1 MPTRGFPGRVK
12 LVAAAGALLLGL
24 ILSSSVAV
32 AAPILGQQ
40 IYYEGGD
47 VQVTVLP
54 YSASYT
60 SQLILFS
67 TPSPLV
73 IAISSQVGQ
82 TFNLGNLAPLYGI
95 APGSELIFGILVLN
109 TGNTFKMGPGGRN
122 PDGVEHVLVDYAEGA
137 GGDIALLG
145 FEDLFGGGD
154 HDYNDAN
161 FQILGGIGKAG
172 VRAFVADPPALRL
185 GRSRCGVRLALQSDP
200 PPNSGSLVEVAPAVA
215 PSAVVLGHN
224 ARAPSTA
231 FGQPSSALSW
241 RCRASH

>member
-1 MPTRGFPGRVK
+1 MVK
-12 LVAAAGALLLGL
+12 LVAPAAALLLGL

-54 YSASYT
+54 YSAAYT

-73 IAISSQVGQ
+73 IATSSQVGQ
-82 TFNLGNLAPLYGI
+82 TFNLGNLAALYGM

-109 TGNTFKMGPGGRN
+109 TGDTFKMGPGGRN
-122 PDGVEHVLVDYAEGA
+122 PDGVEHVLVDYAEGD
-137 GGDIALLG
+137 GGDVALLG

-154 HDYNDAN
+154 RDYNDAN
-161 FQILGGIGKAG
+161 FQIQGGIGTFRR
-172 VRAFVADPPALRL
+172 VPEPASLVLLLL
-185 GRSRCGVRLALQSDP
+185 GLAALATV
-200 PPNSGSLVEVAPAVA
+200 SGSLLRK
-215 PSAVVLGHN
+215 SCRQILI
-224 ARAPSTA
+224 
-231 FGQPSSALSW
+231 PSSK
-241 RCRASH
+241 

>member
-1 MPTRGFPGRVK
+1 MPTESFRGRVK
-12 LVAAAGALLLGL
+12 LVAPAAALLLGL

-32 AAPILGQQ
+32 AAPILGGQ

-54 YSASYT
+54 YSAAYT

-73 IAISSQVGQ
+73 IATSSQVGQ
-82 TFNLGNLAPLYGI
+82 TFALGNLAALYGI

-109 TGNTFKMGPGGRN
+109 TGDTFKMGPGGRN
-122 PDGVEHVLVDYAEGA
+122 PDGVEHVLVDYAEGD
-137 GGDIALLG
+137 GGDVALLG

-161 FQILGGIGKAG
+161 FEIQGGIGFAR
-172 VRAFVADPPALRL
+172 VSAPASLILLLL
-185 GRSRCGVRLALQSDP
+185 GLAALAAS
-200 PPNSGSLVEVAPAVA
+200 SGSILRK
-215 PSAVVLGHN
+215 SCRQILI
-224 ARAPSTA
+224 
-231 FGQPSSALSW
+231 PSSK
-241 RCRASH
+241 

>member
-1 MPTRGFPGRVK
+1 MVK
-12 LVAAAGALLLGL
+12 LVAPAAALLLGL

-32 AAPILGQQ
+32 AAPVLGQQ

-54 YSASYT
+54 YSAAYT

-73 IAISSQVGQ
+73 IATSSQVGQ
-82 TFNLGNLAPLYGI
+82 TFNLGNLAALYGI

-122 PDGVEHVLVDYAEGA
+122 PDGVEHVLVDYAEGD
-137 GGDIALLG
+137 GGDVALLG

-154 HDYNDAN
+154 QDYNDAN
-161 FQILGGIGKAG
+161 FEIQGAIGFTRVSAPASLILLLLGLAALAASPGSFLRKSCRQIL
-172 VRAFVADPPALRL
+172 
-185 GRSRCGVRLALQSDP
+185 
-200 PPNSGSLVEVAPAVA
+200 
-215 PSAVVLGHN
+215 
-224 ARAPSTA
+224 T
-231 FGQPSSALSW
+231 SSSK
-241 RCRASH
+241 

>member
-1 MPTRGFPGRVK
+1 MVK
-12 LVAAAGALLLGL
+12 LVAPAAALPLGL

-54 YSASYT
+54 YSAAYT

-73 IAISSQVGQ
+73 IATSSQVGQ
-82 TFNLGNLAPLYGI
+82 TFNLGNLATLYGI

-109 TGNTFKMGPGGRN
+109 TGDTFKMGPGGRN
-122 PDGVEHVLVDYAEGA
+122 PDGVEHVLVDYAEGD
-137 GGDIALLG
+137 GSDVALLG

-154 HDYNDAN
+154 RDYNDAN
-161 FQILGGIGKAG
+161 FQIQGRIGTFRR
-172 VRAFVADPPALRL
+172 VPEPASLIL
-185 GRSRCGVRLALQSDP
+185 LLFGLATLATV
-200 PPNSGSLVEVAPAVA
+200 SGSLLRK
-215 PSAVVLGHN
+215 SCRQILI
-224 ARAPSTA
+224 
-231 FGQPSSALSW
+231 PSSK
-241 RCRASH
+241 

>member
-1 MPTRGFPGRVK
+1 MVK
-12 LVAAAGALLLGL
+12 LVAPAAALLLGL

-54 YSASYT
+54 YSAAYT

-73 IAISSQVGQ
+73 IATSSQVGQ
-82 TFNLGNLAPLYGI
+82 TFNLGNLAALYGM

-109 TGNTFKMGPGGRN
+109 TGDTFKMGPGGRN
-122 PDGVEHVLVDYAEGA
+122 PDGVEHVLVDYAEGD
-137 GGDIALLG
+137 GGDVALLG

-154 HDYNDAN
+154 RDYNDAN
-161 FQILGGIGKAG
+161 FQIQGGIGTFRR
-172 VRAFVADPPALRL
+172 VPEPPSLILLLFGLAALAT
-185 GRSRCGVRLALQSDP
+185 V
-200 PPNSGSLVEVAPAVA
+200 SGSLLRK
-215 PSAVVLGHN
+215 SCRQILI
-224 ARAPSTA
+224 
-231 FGQPSSALSW
+231 PSSK
-241 RCRASH
+241 

>member
-1 MPTRGFPGRVK
+1 MRPGEPMPTERFRGRVK
-12 LVAAAGALLLGL
+12 LVAPVAALLLGL
-24 ILSSSVAV
+24 ILSSSVAL

-54 YSASYT
+54 YSAAYT

-73 IAISSQVGQ
+73 IATSSQVGQ
-82 TFNLGNLAPLYGI
+82 TFTLGNLATLYGI

-109 TGNTFKMGPGGRN
+109 TGDTFKMGPGGRN
-122 PDGVEHVLVDYAEGA
+122 PDGVEHVLVDYAEGD
-137 GGDIALLG
+137 GGDIAFLG

-161 FQILGGIGKAG
+161 FQIVGGIGEI
-172 VRAFVADPPALRL
+172 RAVPEPSSLTLLLFGLAALAAVSGSIL
-185 GRSRCGVRLALQSDP
+185 TASRCQTLI
-200 PPNSGSLVEVAPAVA
+200 
-215 PSAVVLGHN
+215 
-224 ARAPSTA
+224 
-231 FGQPSSALSW
+231 PSSK
-241 RCRASH
+241 

>member
-1 MPTRGFPGRVK
+1 MPTERFRGRVK
-12 LVAAAGALLLGL
+12 LVAPVAALLLGL

-32 AAPILGQQ
+32 AAPILGGQ

-54 YSASYT
+54 YSAAYA

-73 IAISSQVGQ
+73 IATSSQVGQ
-82 TFNLGNLAPLYGI
+82 TFNLGNLAALYGI

-109 TGNTFKMGPGGRN
+109 TGDTFKMGPGGRN
-122 PDGVEHVLVDYAEGA
+122 PDGVEHVLVDYAEGD
-137 GGDIALLG
+137 GGDVALLG

-161 FQILGGIGKAG
+161 FEIQGGIGFAR
-172 VRAFVADPPALRL
+172 VSAPASLILLLL
-185 GRSRCGVRLALQSDP
+185 GLAALAAS
-200 PPNSGSLVEVAPAVA
+200 SGSILRK
-215 PSAVVLGHN
+215 SCRQILI
-224 ARAPSTA
+224 
-231 FGQPSSALSW
+231 PSSK
-241 RCRASH
+241 

>member
-1 MPTRGFPGRVK
+1 MPTKSFRGKVK
-12 LVAAAGALLLGL
+12 LVAPAAALLLGL

-47 VQVTVLP
+47 VRVTVLP
-54 YSASYT
+54 YSAAYT

-73 IAISSQVGQ
+73 IATSSQVGQ
-82 TFNLGNLAPLYGI
+82 TFNLGNLAALYGI
-95 APGSELIFGILVLN
+95 APGSELIFGIVVLN
-109 TGNTFKMGPGGRN
+109 TGDTFKMGPGGRN
-122 PDGVEHVLVDYAEGA
+122 PDGVEHVLVDYAEGD

-161 FQILGGIGKAG
+161 FEVQGGIGFTRVSA
-172 VRAFVADPPALRL
+172 PASLSL
-185 GRSRCGVRLALQSDP
+185 LLLGLAALAASSGRSS
-200 PPNSGSLVEVAPAVA
+200 E
-215 PSAVVLGHN
+215 
-224 ARAPSTA
+224 RAAAKS
-231 FGQPSSALSW
+231 
-241 RCRASH
+241 

>member
-1 MPTRGFPGRVK
+1 MPTKSLREMVK
-12 LVAAAGALLLGL
+12 LVAPAAALLLGL
-24 ILSSSVAV
+24 ILSSSVAM

-47 VQVTVLP
+47 IQVTVLP
-54 YSASYT
+54 YSAAYT

-73 IAISSQVGQ
+73 IATSSQVGQ
-82 TFNLGNLAPLYGI
+82 TFNLGNLAALYGI

-122 PDGVEHVLVDYAEGA
+122 PDGVEHVLVDYAEGN
-137 GGDIALLG
+137 GGDVALLG

-161 FQILGGIGKAG
+161 FEILGGIGELRRVPEPSSLILLLFGLA
-172 VRAFVADPPALRL
+172 ALAA
-185 GRSRCGVRLALQSDP
+185 V
-200 PPNSGSLVEVAPAVA
+200 SGSLLRK
-215 PSAVVLGHN
+215 SCHQVLI
-224 ARAPSTA
+224 
-231 FGQPSSALSW
+231 PSSK
-241 RCRASH
+241 

>member
-1 MPTRGFPGRVK
+1 MPTKSFRGKVK
-12 LVAAAGALLLGL
+12 LVAPAAALLLGL

-47 VQVTVLP
+47 VRVTVLP
-54 YSASYT
+54 YSAAYT

-73 IAISSQVGQ
+73 IATSSQVGQ
-82 TFNLGNLAPLYGI
+82 TFNLGNLAALYGI
-95 APGSELIFGILVLN
+95 APGSELIFGIVVLN
-109 TGNTFKMGPGGRN
+109 TGDTFKMGPGGRN
-122 PDGVEHVLVDYAEGA
+122 PDGVEHVLVDYAEGD

-161 FQILGGIGKAG
+161 FELQGGIGFTRVSA
-172 VRAFVADPPALRL
+172 PASLSL
-185 GRSRCGVRLALQSDP
+185 LLLGLAALAASSGRSS
-200 PPNSGSLVEVAPAVA
+200 E
-215 PSAVVLGHN
+215 
-224 ARAPSTA
+224 RAAAKS
-231 FGQPSSALSW
+231 
-241 RCRASH
+241 

>member
-1 MPTRGFPGRVK
+1 MPTRGFRGRVK

-73 IAISSQVGQ
+73 IATSSQVGQ
-82 TFNLGNLAPLYGI
+82 TFNLGNLAALYGI

-122 PDGVEHVLVDYAEGA
+122 PDGVEHVLVDYAEGD

-161 FQILGGIGKAG
+161 FQILGGIGN
-172 VRAFVADPPALRL
+172 VRRVSEPSSLTLLLFGLAALAA
-185 GRSRCGVRLALQSDP
+185 VF
-200 PPNSGSLVEVAPAVA
+200 GSLF
-215 PSAVVLGHN
+215 
-224 ARAPSTA
+224 RATRRQIPV
-231 FGQPSSALSW
+231 PSSK
-241 RCRASH
+241 